1 MMRRMKEDYA
11 KSKAL
16 NEKLQSEL
24 DVSRGITSSE
34 AGSRTRGATG
44 RNTPL
49 SDDGHD
55 SLRGQLVESQ
65 RSLQRL
71 TADRNE
77 LKRQLE
83 ALQRDLEQSRED
95 LVIAQNES
103 SEREVQIEELEAKI
117 EELQHSL
124 SLARNGSDETVV
136 ERLTSE
142 NAALRREKDLLS
154 HKVHILLDDQGGY
167 GQEGGRPISGISRPD
182 SQTST
187 ENGMTQFDSFEDWQQ
202 RVNSRTSTNPRDS
215 EYEPSTSHA
224 PHERTRS
231 GA

>member
-1 MMRRMKEDYA
+1 MMRRMKEDYS

-24 DVSRGITSSE
+24 DASRGITSSE

-44 RNTPL
+44 RNTPQ
-49 SDDGHD
+49 SDEGHD
-55 SLRGQLVESQ
+55 SLRGQLVDTQ

-71 TADRNE
+71 TTDRNE
-77 LKRQLE
+77 LRRQLE

-95 LVIAQNES
+95 LIVVQNES
-103 SEREVQIEELEAKI
+103 SEREVQIEEMEAKI
-117 EELQHSL
+117 DELQHSL
-124 SLARNGSDETVV
+124 GLARNGSDETVV
-136 ERLTSE
+136 ERLTNE

-167 GQEGGRPISGISRPD
+167 GAEGRPISGISRQE

-202 RVNSRTSTNPRDS
+202 RVNSRTSTNHRDS
-215 EYEPSTSHA
+215 EYEPSTSRA

-231 GA
+231 NV

>member
-1 MMRRMKEDYA
+1 MMRRMKDDYA

-16 NEKLQSEL
+16 NEKLQTEL

-49 SDDGHD
+49 SDEGHD
-55 SLRGQLVESQ
+55 PLRTQLVESQ

-124 SLARNGSDETVV
+124 SLARNGSDETIV

-167 GQEGGRPISGISRPD
+167 GQEGRPISGISRPD

-202 RVNSRTSTNPRDS
+202 RVNSRSSTNPRDS
-215 EYEPSTSHA
+215 EYEPSTSNA
-224 PHERTRS
+224 PHERARS